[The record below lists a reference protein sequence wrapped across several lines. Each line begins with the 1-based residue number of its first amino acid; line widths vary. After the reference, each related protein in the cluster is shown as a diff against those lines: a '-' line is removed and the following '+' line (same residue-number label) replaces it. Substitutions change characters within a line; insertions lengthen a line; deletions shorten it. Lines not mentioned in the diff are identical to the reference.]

1 MLKECSK
8 TPDSN
13 ESIHKYYCKAC
24 DYGCNRRFLMK
35 QHEATQKHISA
46 YSGSEEC
53 HVCSCGKTYKH
64 IQSLRRHIKVCK
76 GNKQL
81 TQEQKPVITNEESAV
96 VLPTEAAELRSM
108 MTSLLEQ
115 NCSMMG
121 EAQALRDIVRELI
134 PRVGNNNT
142 TVNAQFNINM
152 FLNEKCKDAI
162 NLTDFVETLNL
173 DASDLDITRQN
184 GYAAGIANIFLK
196 GLQQL
201 DLHKRPI
208 HCSDLKREVLYV
220 KDAGIWGME
229 DDEKPKIRSAINAIS
244 KKQVNAIK
252 QWESENP
259 GWQDSEKG
267 TAQYCEMVR
276 HITGSDGAVTDCQ
289 IIKTI
294 AREVIID
301 K

>member
-1 MLKECSK
+1 MLKGCSND
-8 TPDSN
+8 DSQG
-13 ESIHKYYCKAC
+13 SKYKYYCKAC
-24 DYGCNRRFLMK
+24 DYGCSRRFLMK

-46 YSGSEEC
+46 YSGSDEG
-53 HVCSCGKTYKH
+53 HTCSCGKTYKH
-64 IQSLRRHIKVCK
+64 VQSLRRHMKTCK
-76 GNKQL
+76 GKKQ
-81 TQEQKPVITNEESAV
+81 TTEQKPIVKESAV
-96 VLPTEAAELRSM
+96 ALPTEAAELRNM

-121 EAQALRDIVRELI
+121 ETQALRDIVRELI

-173 DASDLDITRQN
+173 DASDLDITRQS

-220 KDAGIWGME
+220 KDDGIWGME
-229 DDEKPKIRSAINAIS
+229 DDEKPKIRNAINAIS

-276 HITGSDGAVTDCQ
+276 HITGSDGAVTDGQ

>member
-1 MLKECSK
+1 
-8 TPDSN
+8 
-13 ESIHKYYCKAC
+13 
-24 DYGCNRRFLMK
+24 MK
-35 QHEATQKHISA
+35 QHESTQKHILA
-46 YSGSEEC
+46 YSGSEEIYT
-53 HVCSCGKTYKH
+53 CSCGKTYKH
-64 IQSLRRHIKVCK
+64 VQSLRRHMKTCK
-76 GNKQL
+76 KENQQIIEKKSDSEL
-81 TQEQKPVITNEESAV
+81 AISSETT
-96 VLPTEAAELRSM
+96 ELRSM

-121 EAQALRDIVRELI
+121 EAEALRDIVRQLI

-162 NLTDFVETLNL
+162 NLTDFVDTLNL
-173 DASDLDITRQN
+173 DTSDLDITRQS

-196 GLQQL
+196 GLQEL

-220 KDAGIWGME
+220 KDDGIWGME
-229 DDEKPKIRSAINAIS
+229 DEEKTKIRNAIHAVS

-252 QWESENP
+252 KWESDNP
-259 GWQDSEKG
+259 GWQDSDKG
-267 TAQYCEMVR
+267 TTAYCEMVR
-276 HITGSDGAVTDCQ
+276 HVTGKNDDITDGQ
-289 IIKTI
+289 IIKSI

>member
-1 MLKECSK
+1 MLKGCSN
-8 TPDSN
+8 N
-13 ESIHKYYCKAC
+13 ESQGRKYKYYCKVC
-24 DYGCNRRFLMK
+24 DYGCSRRFLMK

-46 YSGSEEC
+46 YSGSEEIYT
-53 HVCSCGKTYKH
+53 CSCGKTYKH
-64 IQSLRRHIKVCK
+64 IQSLRRHMKTCK
-76 GNKQL
+76 GKKE
-81 TQEQKPVITNEESAV
+81 TAEQKPIVKKESAV
-96 VLPTEAAELRSM
+96 AFPTEAEELHNM

-115 NCSMMG
+115 NCNMMG

-220 KDAGIWGME
+220 KDDGIWGKE
-229 DDEKPKIRSAINAIS
+229 DEEKPKIRSAISAIS

-259 GWQDSEKG
+259 GWQDSDKG
-267 TAQYCEMVR
+267 TSQYCEMVR
-276 HITGSDGAVTDCQ
+276 HITGGNSEITDGQ